1 MVKRTSEVTSAIL
14 ATGEATLSQIAQMFR
29 TDAKTL
35 PQRLRGVVPAGKRD
49 GYRVYNIREAASR
62 LVEPGYEIEEFI
74 KQMSP
79 QELPPLLQKEFWN
92 GQRARTA
99 YEKEIGNLWP
109 TEDVVALIAVLE
121 QGMRQTVLLI
131 TDDVEREEGLTTG
144 QRKVFRRIMDQG
156 IAKFKETL
164 TEKFKDYYADR
175 EDSGGS
181 GDEERVGRSR
191 DRRRRLPDPEE
202 DEEVDI

>member
-35 PQRLRGVVPAGKRD
+35 PQRMRGIIPAGKRD
-49 GYRVYNIREAASR
+49 GYKVYNIREAASR

-109 TEDVVALIAVLE
+109 TEEVVALFAVLE
-121 QGMRQTVLLI
+121 QGMRQSVLLL
-131 TDDVEREEGLTTG
+131 TDDVEREEGLTPG

-164 TEKFKDYYADR
+164 TEAFKEYYANR
-175 EDSGGS
+175 EDHRGP
-181 GDEERVGRSR
+181 EHAKRVGDSSR
-191 DRRRRLPDPEE
+191 NRRRLLAAEE

>member
-1 MVKRTSEVTSAIL
+1 MVKRTSEVTSEIL
-14 ATGEATLSQIAQMFR
+14 ATGEATRSQIAQLFR

-35 PQRLRGVVPAGKRD
+35 PERMRGIVPKGRRN
-49 GYRVYNIREAASR
+49 GYHVYDIREAASR

-74 KQMSP
+74 RQMSP

-109 TEDVVALIAVLE
+109 TEDVVALFAVLE
-121 QGMRQTVLLI
+121 QGMRQSILLL
-131 TDDVEREEGLTTG
+131 TDDVEREEGLTAG

-156 IAKFKETL
+156 ISKFKETL
-164 TEKFKDYYADR
+164 TDAFKEYYANR
-175 EDSGGS
+175 EDHRGP
-181 GDEERVGRSR
+181 EHAKRVGDSSR
-191 DRRRRLPDPEE
+191 KRRRLLEAEE